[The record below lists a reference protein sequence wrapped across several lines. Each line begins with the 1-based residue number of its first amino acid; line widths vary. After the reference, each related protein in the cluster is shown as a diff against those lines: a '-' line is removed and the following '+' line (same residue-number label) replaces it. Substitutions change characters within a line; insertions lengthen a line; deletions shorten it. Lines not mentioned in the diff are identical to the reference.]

1 MRPSDGPL
9 RRARVLQGQK
19 GPEETVAVIAVD
31 TNVLV
36 RLLVRDEP
44 VQSALAKALFADGP
58 VWLSATVL
66 LETAWVLRKGFRL
79 EWPEIVDALR
89 RACALENVVV
99 EDEHRFHDALDW
111 AENGLDFADA
121 FHLARAQ
128 DAESFYTFDRAFARR
143 SRGLGVVPVR
153 IVAPSGN

>member
-1 MRPSDGPL
+1 M
-9 RRARVLQGQK
+9 
-19 GPEETVAVIAVD
+19 IAVD
-31 TNVLV
+31 TNVFV
-36 RLLVRDEP
+36 RLLVRDDP
-44 VQSALAKALFADGP
+44 RQSALAKALFADGS

-66 LETAWVLRKGFRL
+66 LETAWVLRKGCRL
-79 EWPEIVDALR
+79 EWLEIVDALR
-89 RACALENVVV
+89 QVCALESVVV

-128 DAESFYTFDRAFARR
+128 DVESFYTFDQAFARR

-153 IVAPSGN
+153 IVEPSGK

>member
-1 MRPSDGPL
+1 M
-9 RRARVLQGQK
+9 
-19 GPEETVAVIAVD
+19 IAVD
-31 TNVLV
+31 TNILV

-44 VQSALAKALFADGP
+44 MQGALAKALFAAGP

-89 RACALENVVV
+89 QVCALENVVV
-99 EDEHRFHDALDW
+99 EDEQRFHDALDW

-121 FHLARAQ
+121 VHLARAQ
-128 DAESFYTFDRAFARR
+128 NAESFYTFDQVFASG

-153 IVAPSGN
+153 MAEPNGT

>member
-1 MRPSDGPL
+1 MRA
-9 RRARVLQGQK
+9 ARDLQGQK
-19 GPEETVAVIAVD
+19 GPEEIIAVIAVD

-44 VQSALAKALFADGP
+44 VQSALAQALFAAGP

-79 EWPEIVDALR
+79 EWPEIVDSLR
-89 RACALENVVV
+89 QVCALENVVV
-99 EDEHRFHDALDW
+99 EDEHRFQDALDW

-128 DAESFYTFDRAFARR
+128 DVESFYTFDQAFARR

-153 IVAPSGN
+153 IIEPSGK